1 MTFIMV
7 VALAFR
13 PFLFSQKEKRGSMLS
28 SAGWLRRVR
37 STFLKPK
44 ILLLFGRLRPGSG
57 FRTIGRCLQFWRGEH
72 CYPNLDQRHRR
83 ETQLHWGEEKA

>member
-13 PFLFSQKEKRGSMLS
+13 PFLFSQKEKGARCYLPR
-28 SAGWLRRVR
+28 AGCAGC
-37 STFLKPK
+37 
-44 ILLLFGRLRPGSG
+44 LLLFGRLRPGSG